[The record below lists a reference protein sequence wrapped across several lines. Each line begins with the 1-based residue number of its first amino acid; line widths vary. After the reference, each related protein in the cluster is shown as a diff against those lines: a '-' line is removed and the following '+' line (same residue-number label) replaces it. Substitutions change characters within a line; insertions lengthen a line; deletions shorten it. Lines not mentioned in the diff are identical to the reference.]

1 MILWLK
7 AWHIIG
13 VVAWFAGL
21 FYLPRLFVYHATTTD
36 HLSLERFKIME
47 RRLYYGIMWPAAL
60 FTSVMGL
67 WMVGASPVYYWQQ
80 SWFHWKFLLVLSL
93 WGYHFYC
100 GHLVKIFSVDGNQFS
115 SGFYRFFN
123 EIPTVILII
132 VVILVVVKP

>member
-21 FYLPRLFVYHATTTD
+21 FYLPRLFVYHANTLDTV
-36 HLSLERFKIME
+36 SLERFKIME
-47 RRLYYGIMWPAAL
+47 RRLYYGIMWPAAI
-60 FTSVMGL
+60 FTSLMGL
-67 WMVGASPVYYWQQ
+67 WMVWISPLYYLQQ
-80 SWFHWKFLLVLSL
+80 SWFHWKLLLVLAL

-100 GHLVKIFSVDGNQFS
+100 GHLVGVFARNQNQLS

-123 EIPTVILII
+123 EIPTIILIV